1 MDGKTKDDIQELVS
15 RVEEALRDAFK
26 AGKMTELEYRTA
38 DAERADLYITLD
50 CIETI
55 SKTDRIH
62 ALENVRDA
70 IRDAGAELGVMTV
83 IENEIMEETKRQCER
98 LE

>member
-1 MDGKTKDDIQELVS
+1 MDRSTKDYIQELVDE
-15 RVEEALRDAFK
+15 VENALRDAWT

-38 DAERADLYITLD
+38 DNERADLYITLD

-55 SKTDRIH
+55 SKTEKIR
-62 ALENVRDA
+62 ALENLRDE
-70 IRDAGAELGVMTV
+70 ICDAGAEPGVMAI